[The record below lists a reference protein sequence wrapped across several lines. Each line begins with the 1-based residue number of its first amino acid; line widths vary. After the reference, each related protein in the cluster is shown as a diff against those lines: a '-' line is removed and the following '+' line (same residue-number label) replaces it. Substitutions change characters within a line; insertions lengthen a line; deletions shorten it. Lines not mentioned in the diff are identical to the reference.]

1 MPSSVSS
8 IHVYISFI
16 RSFCRLHWCSGL
28 IVLFQLVCILT
39 CQAKINFCPCAQTAA
54 QRPDPKDSR
63 QQYEDDLKKQVE
75 MKRVREAEEKLKR
88 QQEEEKLE
96 KKIKE
101 QQDRIRKEYE
111 EEVKKKRAKEE
122 AVSHNGQVA
131 KSFQ

>member
-1 MPSSVSS
+1 M
-8 IHVYISFI
+8 
-16 RSFCRLHWCSGL
+16 
-28 IVLFQLVCILT
+28 
-39 CQAKINFCPCAQTAA
+39 
-54 QRPDPKDSR
+54 
-63 QQYEDDLKKQVE
+63 KKQVE

-122 AVSHNGQVA
+122 AVSHNYQVA
-131 KSFQ
+131 KSCQWVM